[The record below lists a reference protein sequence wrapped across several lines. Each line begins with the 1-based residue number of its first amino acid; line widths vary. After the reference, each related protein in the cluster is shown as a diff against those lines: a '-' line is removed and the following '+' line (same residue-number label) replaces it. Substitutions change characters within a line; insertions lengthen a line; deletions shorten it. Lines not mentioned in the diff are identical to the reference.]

1 MSKLNV
7 TVSCPADT
15 YSGYGA
21 RSRDFVR
28 ALIQKYPD
36 WNIEIL
42 TQRWGN
48 TRFGFLEDHGMDD
61 LASRLVYK
69 LTKQPDVFF
78 QITVPNEFQ
87 KVGKYNIGVTAAIE
101 TTVVDAS
108 WIEGCNRMDLII
120 ASSNHSKDVLTQT
133 SYDRTDKRTGARLV
147 PLKCSAPVEVLFE
160 GVDLNTYFRID
171 KYIPDTYIEESIDT
185 ILESQLLLFVGH
197 WIQGDVGQDRKN
209 VGLLV
214 KKFLE
219 AYKNK
224 KNPPALLLKTQQAT
238 SSIMDRSRII
248 NRINNIKNGI
258 GGNLPNIYLLHGD
271 VNDQDMNRL
280 YNHPKVKGM
289 ISLTKGEGFGRPLL
303 EFSITGKPIIASG
316 WSGHVDFLDPK
327 LTSLITGKLEQV
339 HPSAVVDKM
348 ILKESQWFAPNEDSA
363 VRAIKDLFK
372 NYKKYLVSGKKQ
384 GYKSR
389 TNFSFD
395 NMSELLK
402 IYLDKYVPEFPEE
415 VQLQL
420 PKLNLPKLKK
430 IEK

>member
-61 LASRLVYK
+61 LASRLVYNM
-69 LTKQPDVFF
+69 TKQPDVFF

-133 SYDRTDKRTGARLV
+133 SYDRTDKRTGARLE
-147 PLKCSAPVEVLFE
+147 PLKCTTPVEVLFE
-160 GVDLNTYFRID
+160 GVDLNTYFKID
-171 KYIPDTYIEESIDT
+171 IYTPDTYIEESIDT
-185 ILESQLLLFVGH
+185 IPESQLLLFVGH
-197 WIQGDVGQDRKN
+197 WIQGDIGQDRKN
-209 VGLLV
+209 VGLLI

-248 NRINNIKNGI
+248 NRINNIKNSI

-271 VNDQDMNRL
+271 INDQDMNRL
-280 YNHPKVKGM
+280 YNHPKIKGM

-303 EFSITGKPIIASG
+303 EFSVTSKPIIASG
-316 WSGHVDFLDPK
+316 WSGHVDFLDSNLSTLLP
-327 LTSLITGKLEQV
+327 GKLEQV

-348 ILKESQWFAPNEDSA
+348 ILRESQWFTPNEDSA

-384 GYKSR
+384 GYRSR

-402 IYLDKYVPEFPEE
+402 TYLDKYIPEFPEE

-420 PKLNLPKLKK
+420 PKLTLPKLKK